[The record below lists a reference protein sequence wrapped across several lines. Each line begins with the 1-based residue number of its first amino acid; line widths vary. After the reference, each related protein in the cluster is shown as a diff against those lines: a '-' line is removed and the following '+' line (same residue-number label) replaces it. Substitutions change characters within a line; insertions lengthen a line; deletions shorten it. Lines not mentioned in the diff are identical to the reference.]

1 MNTTGQV
8 DQRVAEYGGKIG
20 SLQTIVSYMFT
31 AFLQRPGCYQTSGYP
46 YGSEGHANGP
56 FSFGIVCDER
66 TVVRRLN
73 IFSGDQGDVH
83 IKGPGYWD
91 IDDARVDWT
100 KVAWGIGGGVLK
112 SDSTHGGSYAANV
125 IVNTDEWY
133 ELTLPLWA
141 GRDVTIDFSDPP
153 GVGIPAVTLKL
164 KINGLPCI
172 LNSSD
177 AEARRFVYPYGLDHT
192 YSLSEGDYDGRF
204 CAEVLDALEFPE
216 QVKLLTVFSSTP
228 PHV

>member
-1 MNTTGQV
+1 
-8 DQRVAEYGGKIG
+8 
-20 SLQTIVSYMFT
+20 MFT
-31 AFLQRPGCYQTSGYP
+31 SR
-46 YGSEGHANGP
+46 
-56 FSFGIVCDER
+56 
-66 TVVRRLN
+66 
-73 IFSGDQGDVH
+73 
-83 IKGPGYWD
+83 GPGYWD

-228 PHV
+228 PMFSALLTVDESLFTLSSLLFRWRWNPLSLTPRSLS